1 MATAHGA
8 DDPNRPLNP
17 QASDAAT
24 RSGRWVTPVQKAAL
38 VVGVVFLLVGIAGFI
53 PGLTTNYDQMG
64 GAGHESMAM
73 LLGIF
78 MVSVLH
84 NLVHLAFGIVGIA
97 LSTTPGRARNF
108 LIVGGVIYLL
118 LWLYGLII
126 DEGSQANF
134 IPVNTA
140 DNWLHF
146 GLAVGMIGLG
156 VLLGQRLRRGG
167 VS

>member
-1 MATAHGA
+1 M
-8 DDPNRPLNP
+8 
-17 QASDAAT
+17 
-24 RSGRWVTPVQKAAL
+24 
-38 VVGVVFLLVGIAGFI
+38 FLLVGIAGFI

-84 NLVHLAFGIVGIA
+84 NVVHLAFGIMGIA
-97 LSTTPGRARNF
+97 LSTTPDRARNF

-126 DEGSQANF
+126 DEGSRANF
-134 IPVNTA
+134 VPVNTA
-140 DNWLHF
+140 DNWLHL
-146 GLAVGMIGLG
+146 GLAVAMIGLG
-156 VLLGQRLRRGG
+156 VLLGQRLRRRP